1 MKFGR
6 HIRTSGPS
14 ASIAPASPA
23 APTGHERPMP
33 ATPIDVISVPKAS
46 PLGTQL
52 ALVGL
57 ALTAL
62 FLTGTNPTD
71 LGCFAAIGAG
81 VSLAISV
88 GLDAR
93 RGIQNLIRADLMAI
107 LAFYFLTLFEL
118 LFPQDEFNL
127 MTNAKAT
134 HQAVLIVLLGM
145 AGLLAGRHVVK
156 PKTQPFT
163 HTLTREV
170 PQAWMITIFWAAI
183 FIGFSSMLF
192 AVNFDLLAMLRW
204 FMAPRFSQPWGR
216 GKFGD
221 WRALLFELNMLT
233 FLVPPLAGV
242 ILGRRK
248 RYGKFAL
255 FCVSLGLAFTLF
267 YSFSSGT
274 RNLFASHLVTFAIGY
289 AFALPLERKRELV
302 PVCATVAVVF
312 MVASLMMLKFRNN
325 GLQHWLETGEQSD
338 AAFEKTVFVDYNLC
352 AIARLTDVFPGQHKF
367 LGWEIPYLALVRPI
381 PRALWKGKPE
391 GMSMSIEDALGAE
404 NMTIA
409 ASFAG
414 EAYISGGFLAVGL
427 IGLFFGAITGWWS
440 YLSSGRN
447 SELGV
452 LIYASGFFAAVI
464 SMRSLFAFTTALLPT
479 IAAIVIG
486 AFAVR
491 KLAAQAQRLLRRRQ
505 FQGPLPRPP
514 GLR

>member
-6 HIRTSGPS
+6 KIRPAGLAT
-14 ASIAPASPA
+14 APLAVV
-23 APTGHERPMP
+23 PTGHSRPMP

-57 ALTAL
+57 AITGL
-62 FLTGTNPTD
+62 FLTGKTPTD
-71 LGCFAAIGAG
+71 LGRFAAVGVG

-88 GLDAR
+88 ALDAR
-93 RGIQNLIRADLMAI
+93 RGFQNLIRADLMAI
-107 LAFYFLTLFEL
+107 LAYYFLTLFEL

-127 MTNAKAT
+127 MTNARAT
-134 HQAVLIVLLGM
+134 HTAVLIVLLGM
-145 AGLLAGRHVVK
+145 AGLLVGRHLAK
-156 PKTQPFT
+156 PKRQPFAR
-163 HTLTREV
+163 TLTREV
-170 PQAWMITIFWAAI
+170 PQTWMIAIFWTALL
-183 FIGFSSMLF
+183 IGISSMLF
-192 AVNFDLLAMLRW
+192 AVNFNILEMLQW

-221 WRALLFELNMLT
+221 WRALLYELNMLT

-255 FCVSLGLAFTLF
+255 VCVIVGLAFTLF

-289 AFALPLERKRELV
+289 AFSLPPDRKRELI
-302 PVCATVAVVF
+302 PVCVTVAVVF
-312 MVASLMMLKFRNN
+312 LAASLMMLKFRNN
-325 GLQHWLETGEQSD
+325 GLQHWLETGEESD
-338 AAFEKTVFVDYNLC
+338 AAFEKTLFVDYNLC
-352 AIARLTDVFPGQHKF
+352 AIARLTEVFPAQHQF
-367 LGWEIPYLALVRPI
+367 LGWEIPYLALIRPI

-414 EAYISGGFLAVGL
+414 EAYVSGGFIAVGL
-427 IGLFFGAITGWWS
+427 IGLFFGVIAGWWS
-440 YLSSGRN
+440 YLSSARN

-464 SMRSLFAFTTALLPT
+464 SMRSLFSFTTALLPT

-491 KLAAQAQRLLRRRQ
+491 KLAAQAQRLLQRTR
-505 FQGPLPRPP
+505 FQPTRPRPP
-514 GLR
+514 GTR